1 MLNHPE
7 EADRR
12 KQKKMKQDHADRA
25 GLGLPYPT
33 NLAMILYFLR
43 GSGRYFFAAVF
54 SAALMALL
62 DLVIPRIVG
71 YTVDSVIGDSTA
83 EAILPLR
90 LLINALGG
98 PVYLKSHLWMVSLT
112 IIGVAM
118 AAAVFRY
125 GFRRF
130 NTTGAETLVRTM
142 RDALF
147 DQITVLPLSWYNGH
161 RTGDLIQR
169 CTADVEMV
177 KTFVSEQLINML
189 RIVILIVL
197 SLYFITGI
205 SPMLAVTEA
214 LFIPV
219 VFLYSAYFGDKVGSS
234 YEDADVEEGKLSS
247 IAQENLTGIRVV
259 RAFGREQYERERFAA
274 QNDFYT
280 KTYMYHSGIS
290 TAFWT
295 TGDLISATQ
304 VMVMTVLGAYFC
316 VNGRISAGDY
326 IALASYTAML
336 TWPVRMLAQAVS
348 EMSKASVSL
357 DRIREIMNARPQ
369 QDPPGA
375 EEPDMSGDIV
385 FEDVSFCYPEHTGE
399 TEEDEEVR
407 AQEADTEANQVRKTP
422 EQKADAGPG
431 WNIPEEDTET
441 GRVRNVLEENTEAGQ
456 ARESLELD
464 TEVGLSR
471 PVLDHISLTIPAG
484 STVGILGGT
493 GSGKSTLVRL
503 LTRLYE
509 LPEGQG
515 RITVGGRDIAHI
527 RLKWL
532 RRHIGTVLQEPYLF
546 SGSIA
551 DNIAVTRARP
561 DSRKWKSAEKRTEIS
576 PGVSPVLSDVRKY
589 AGMAA
594 LDDTI
599 ERFADGYETY
609 VGERGMTLSG
619 GQIQRAAI
627 ARMLM
632 GEPPIMIFDDSLS
645 AVDAATDQE
654 IRAQLT
660 RQMQGRTVILIAH
673 RITTLMDADMI
684 FLLDRGRIVEQ
695 GNHKELLEKG
705 GLYRRIYDLQSSQG
719 EFDDTKSDRAH
730 DPD

>member
-1 MLNHPE
+1 
-7 EADRR
+7 
-12 KQKKMKQDHADRA
+12 MKQDHAGRS
-25 GLGLPYPT
+25 GQGLPYPT
-33 NLAMILYFLR
+33 RLSMILYFLK

-54 SAALMALL
+54 SATLMALL
-62 DLVIPRIVG
+62 DLINPRIVG
-71 YTVDSVIGDSTA
+71 YTVDSIIGDSSA
-83 EAILPLR
+83 ETILPLR

-98 PVYLKSHLWMVSLT
+98 PAYLKTHLWMVSLT
-112 IIGVAM
+112 IVGVALT
-118 AAAVFRY
+118 AAFFRY
-125 GFRRF
+125 CFRRC
-130 NTTGAETLVRTM
+130 NTTGSETLVRTM
-142 RDALF
+142 RDALY
-147 DQITVLPLSWYNGH
+147 DQITVLPLSWYIGH

-177 KTFVSEQLINML
+177 KTFVSEQMINLL

-197 SLYFITGI
+197 AMYFIAGI
-205 SPMLAVTEA
+205 SPALAVTEA

-219 VFLYSAYFGDKVGSS
+219 VFLYSAYFHDKVGSS

-259 RAFGREQYERERFAA
+259 RAFGREQYERQRFAA

-295 TGDLISATQ
+295 TGDLVSATQ

-316 VNGRISAGDY
+316 VKGRISAGDY

-336 TWPVRMLAQAVS
+336 TWPVRMMAQAVS

-357 DRIREIMNARPQ
+357 DRIREIMNAAPQ
-369 QDPPGA
+369 ADSPDA

-385 FEDVSFCYPEHTGE
+385 FEDVSFAYPAESTQE
-399 TEEDEEVR
+399 QDEDS
-407 AQEADTEANQVRKTP
+407 
-422 EQKADAGPG
+422 PG
-431 WNIPEEDTET
+431 KEP
-441 GRVRNVLEENTEAGQ
+441 RQVLEH
-456 ARESLELD
+456 L
-464 TEVGLSR
+464 
-471 PVLDHISLTIPAG
+471 SLTIPAG

-515 RITVGGRDIAHI
+515 RITVGGHDIAHI

-551 DNIAVTRARP
+551 ENIAVTK
-561 DSRKWKSAEKRTEIS
+561 DRTD
-576 PGVSPVLSDVRKY
+576 LNAVRKY

-594 LDDTI
+594 LDSTVAH
-599 ERFADGYETY
+599 FADGYETY
-609 VGERGMTLSG
+609 IGERGMTLSG

-632 GEPPIMIFDDSLS
+632 GEPPVMIFDDSLS

-654 IRAQLT
+654 IRARLSG
-660 RQMQGRTVILIAH
+660 QMQGRTVILIAH
-673 RITTLMDADMI
+673 RITTLMDADQI
-684 FLLDRGRIVEQ
+684 YLLDRGRIIEQ
-695 GNHKELLEKG
+695 GSHRELLEKG

-719 EFDDTKSDRAH
+719 EFDTEA
-730 DPD
+730 

>member
-1 MLNHPE
+1 
-7 EADRR
+7 
-12 KQKKMKQDHADRA
+12 MKQDHADRA

-62 DLVIPRIVG
+62 DLVNPRIVG

-112 IIGVAM
+112 IIGVAV

-205 SPMLAVTEA
+205 SPVLAVTEA

-369 QDPPGA
+369 QDLPGA

-399 TEEDEEVR
+399 MEEDEEVR
-407 AQEADTEANQVRKTP
+407 AQEADTET
-422 EQKADAGPG
+422 
-431 WNIPEEDTET
+431 
-441 GRVRNVLEENTEAGQ
+441 GQ

-464 TEVGLSR
+464 TEAGLSR

-551 DNIAVTRARP
+551 DNIAVTRARR
-561 DSRKWKSAEKRTEIS
+561 DGRKWQSAEKRTEIS

-654 IRAQLT
+654 IRAQLA

>member
-1 MLNHPE
+1 
-7 EADRR
+7 
-12 KQKKMKQDHADRA
+12 MKQDHAGRS
-25 GLGLPYPT
+25 GQGLPYPT
-33 NLAMILYFLR
+33 RLSMILYFLK

-62 DLVIPRIVG
+62 DLINPRIVG
-71 YTVDSVIGDSTA
+71 YTVDSIIGDSSA
-83 EAILPLR
+83 ETILPLR

-98 PVYLKSHLWMVSLT
+98 PAYLKTHLWMVSLT
-112 IIGVAM
+112 IVGVAL
-118 AAAVFRY
+118 AAAFFRY
-125 GFRRF
+125 CFRRC
-130 NTTGAETLVRTM
+130 NTTGSETLVRTM
-142 RDALF
+142 RDALY
-147 DQITVLPLSWYNGH
+147 DQITVLPLSWYIGH

-177 KTFVSEQLINML
+177 KTFVSEQMINLL

-197 SLYFITGI
+197 AMYFIAGI
-205 SPMLAVTEA
+205 SPALAVTEA

-219 VFLYSAYFGDKVGSS
+219 VFLYSAYFHDKVGSS

-259 RAFGREQYERERFAA
+259 RAFGREQYERQRFAA
-274 QNDFYT
+274 QNDIYT

-295 TGDLISATQ
+295 TGDLVSATQ

-316 VNGRISAGDY
+316 VKGRISAGDY

-336 TWPVRMLAQAVS
+336 TWPVRMMAQAVS

-357 DRIREIMNARPQ
+357 DRIREIMNAAPQEDRP
-369 QDPPGA
+369 DA

-385 FEDVSFCYPEHTGE
+385 FEDISFAYPAESTQKQD
-399 TEEDEEVR
+399 EDS
-407 AQEADTEANQVRKTP
+407 
-422 EQKADAGPG
+422 PG
-431 WNIPEEDTET
+431 KEP
-441 GRVRNVLEENTEAGQ
+441 RQVLEH
-456 ARESLELD
+456 L
-464 TEVGLSR
+464 
-471 PVLDHISLTIPAG
+471 SLTIPAG

-515 RITVGGRDIAHI
+515 RITVGGHDIAHI

-551 DNIAVTRARP
+551 ENIAVTK
-561 DSRKWKSAEKRTEIS
+561 DRTD
-576 PGVSPVLSDVRKY
+576 LNAVRKY
-589 AGMAA
+589 AGMAT
-594 LDDTI
+594 LDSTVAH
-599 ERFADGYETY
+599 FADGYETY
-609 VGERGMTLSG
+609 IGERGMTLSG

-632 GEPPIMIFDDSLS
+632 GEPPVMVFDDSLS

-654 IRAQLT
+654 IRARLSG
-660 RQMQGRTVILIAH
+660 QMQGRTVILIAH
-673 RITTLMDADMI
+673 RITTLMDADRI
-684 FLLDRGRIVEQ
+684 CLLDRGRIIEQ
-695 GNHKELLEKG
+695 GSHRELLEKG
-705 GLYRRIYDLQSSQG
+705 GLYRRIYDLQSSRGEFYDLQSSRG
-719 EFDDTKSDRAH
+719 EFDTEV
-730 DPD
+730 

>member
-1 MLNHPE
+1 
-7 EADRR
+7 
-12 KQKKMKQDHADRA
+12 MKQDHAGRS
-25 GLGLPYPT
+25 GQGLPYPT
-33 NLAMILYFLR
+33 RLSMILYFLK

-62 DLVIPRIVG
+62 DLINPRIVG
-71 YTVDSVIGDSTA
+71 YTVDSIIWDSSA
-83 EAILPLR
+83 ETILPLR
-90 LLINALGG
+90 FLINALGG
-98 PVYLKSHLWMVSLT
+98 PAYLKTHLWMVSLT
-112 IIGVAM
+112 IVGVAL
-118 AAAVFRY
+118 AAAFFRY
-125 GFRRF
+125 CFRRC
-130 NTTGAETLVRTM
+130 NTTGSETLVRTM
-142 RDALF
+142 RDALY
-147 DQITVLPLSWYNGH
+147 DQITVLPLSWYIGH

-177 KTFVSEQLINML
+177 KTFVSEQMINLL

-197 SLYFITGI
+197 AMYFIAGI
-205 SPMLAVTEA
+205 SPALALTEA

-219 VFLYSAYFGDKVGSS
+219 VFLYSAYFHDKVGSS

-259 RAFGREQYERERFAA
+259 RAFGREQYERQRFAA
-274 QNDFYT
+274 QNDTYT

-295 TGDLISATQ
+295 TGDLVSATQ

-316 VNGRISAGDY
+316 VKGRISAGDY

-336 TWPVRMLAQAVS
+336 TWPVRMMAQAVS

-357 DRIREIMNARPQ
+357 DRIREIMNAAPQEDRP
-369 QDPPGA
+369 DA

-385 FEDVSFCYPEHTGE
+385 FEDVSFAYPAESTQE
-399 TEEDEEVR
+399 QDEDS
-407 AQEADTEANQVRKTP
+407 
-422 EQKADAGPG
+422 PG
-431 WNIPEEDTET
+431 KEP
-441 GRVRNVLEENTEAGQ
+441 RQVLEH
-456 ARESLELD
+456 L
-464 TEVGLSR
+464 
-471 PVLDHISLTIPAG
+471 SLTIPAG

-515 RITVGGRDIAHI
+515 RITVGGHDIAHI

-551 DNIAVTRARP
+551 ENIAVTK
-561 DSRKWKSAEKRTEIS
+561 DRTD
-576 PGVSPVLSDVRKY
+576 LNAVRKY
-589 AGMAA
+589 ADMAA
-594 LDDTI
+594 LDSTVAH
-599 ERFADGYETY
+599 FADGYETY
-609 VGERGMTLSG
+609 IGERGMTLSG

-632 GEPPIMIFDDSLS
+632 GEPPVMVFDDSLS

-654 IRAQLT
+654 IRARLSG
-660 RQMQGRTVILIAH
+660 QMQGRTVILIAH
-673 RITTLMDADMI
+673 RITTLMDADRI
-684 FLLDRGRIVEQ
+684 CLLDRGRIIEQ
-695 GNHKELLEKG
+695 GSHRELLEKG
-705 GLYRRIYDLQSSQG
+705 GLYRRIYDLQSSRGEFYDLQSSRG
-719 EFDDTKSDRAH
+719 EFDTEV
-730 DPD
+730 

>member
-1 MLNHPE
+1 
-7 EADRR
+7 
-12 KQKKMKQDHADRA
+12 MKQDHAGRS
-25 GLGLPYPT
+25 GQGLPYPT
-33 NLAMILYFLR
+33 RLSMILYFLK

-62 DLVIPRIVG
+62 DLINPRIVG
-71 YTVDSVIGDSTA
+71 YTVDSIIGDSSA
-83 EAILPLR
+83 ETILPLR

-98 PVYLKSHLWMVSLT
+98 PAYLKTHLWTVSLT
-112 IIGVAM
+112 IVGVAL
-118 AAAVFRY
+118 AAAFFRY
-125 GFRRF
+125 CFRRC
-130 NTTGAETLVRTM
+130 NTTGSETLVRTM
-142 RDALF
+142 RDALY
-147 DQITVLPLSWYNGH
+147 DQITVLPLSWYIGH

-177 KTFVSEQLINML
+177 KTFVSEQMINLL

-197 SLYFITGI
+197 AMYFIAGI
-205 SPMLAVTEA
+205 SPALAVTEA

-219 VFLYSAYFGDKVGSS
+219 VFLYSAYFHDKVGSS

-259 RAFGREQYERERFAA
+259 RAFGREQYERQRFAA
-274 QNDFYT
+274 QNDIYT

-295 TGDLISATQ
+295 TGDLVSATQ

-316 VNGRISAGDY
+316 VKGRISAGDY

-336 TWPVRMLAQAVS
+336 TWPVRMMAQAVS

-357 DRIREIMNARPQ
+357 DRIREIMNAAPQEDRP
-369 QDPPGA
+369 DA

-385 FEDVSFCYPEHTGE
+385 FEDVSFAYPAESTQEQDEDSSGE
-399 TEEDEEVR
+399 EPR
-407 AQEADTEANQVRKTP
+407 Q
-422 EQKADAGPG
+422 
-431 WNIPEEDTET
+431 
-441 GRVRNVLEENTEAGQ
+441 VLEH
-456 ARESLELD
+456 L
-464 TEVGLSR
+464 
-471 PVLDHISLTIPAG
+471 SLTIPAG

-493 GSGKSTLVRL
+493 GSGKSTFVRL

-515 RITVGGRDIAHI
+515 RITVGGHDIAHI

-551 DNIAVTRARP
+551 ENIAVTK
-561 DSRKWKSAEKRTEIS
+561 DRTD
-576 PGVSPVLSDVRKY
+576 LNAVRKY

-594 LDDTI
+594 LDSTI
-599 ERFADGYETY
+599 AHFADGYETY
-609 VGERGMTLSG
+609 IGERGMTLSG

-632 GEPPIMIFDDSLS
+632 GEPPVMIFDDSLS

-654 IRAQLT
+654 IRARL
-660 RQMQGRTVILIAH
+660 REQMQGRTVILIAH
-673 RITTLMDADMI
+673 RITTLMDADRI
-684 FLLDRGRIVEQ
+684 CLLDRGRIIEQ
-695 GNHKELLEKG
+695 GSHRELLEKG
-705 GLYRRIYDLQSSQG
+705 GLYRRIYDLQSSRG
-719 EFDDTKSDRAH
+719 EFDTEV
-730 DPD
+730 

>member
-1 MLNHPE
+1 
-7 EADRR
+7 
-12 KQKKMKQDHADRA
+12 MKQDHAGRS
-25 GLGLPYPT
+25 GQGLPYPT
-33 NLAMILYFLR
+33 RLSMILYFLK

-62 DLVIPRIVG
+62 DLINPRIVG
-71 YTVDSVIGDSTA
+71 YTVDSIIGDSSA
-83 EAILPLR
+83 ETILPLR

-98 PVYLKSHLWMVSLT
+98 PAYLKTHLWTVSLT
-112 IIGVAM
+112 IVGVAL
-118 AAAVFRY
+118 AAAFFRY
-125 GFRRF
+125 CFRRC
-130 NTTGAETLVRTM
+130 NTTGSETLVRTM
-142 RDALF
+142 RDALY
-147 DQITVLPLSWYNGH
+147 DQITVLPLSWYIGH

-177 KTFVSEQLINML
+177 KTFVSEQMINLL

-197 SLYFITGI
+197 AMYFIAGI
-205 SPMLAVTEA
+205 SPALALTEA

-219 VFLYSAYFGDKVGSS
+219 VFLYSAYFHDKVGSS

-259 RAFGREQYERERFAA
+259 RAFGREQYERQRFAA
-274 QNDFYT
+274 QNDTYT

-295 TGDLISATQ
+295 TGDLVSATQ

-316 VNGRISAGDY
+316 VKGRISAGDY

-336 TWPVRMLAQAVS
+336 TWPVRMMAQAVS

-357 DRIREIMNARPQ
+357 DRIREIMNAAPQEDRP
-369 QDPPGA
+369 DA

-385 FEDVSFCYPEHTGE
+385 FEDVSFAYP
-399 TEEDEEVR
+399 
-407 AQEADTEANQVRKTP
+407 A
-422 EQKADAGPG
+422 
-431 WNIPEEDTET
+431 
-441 GRVRNVLEENTEAGQ
+441 
-456 ARESLELD
+456 ES
-464 TEVGLSR
+464 TQ
-471 PVLDHISLTIPAG
+471 
-484 STVGILGGT
+484 GILGGT

-515 RITVGGRDIAHI
+515 RITVGGHDIAHI

-551 DNIAVTRARP
+551 ENIAVTK
-561 DSRKWKSAEKRTEIS
+561 DRTD
-576 PGVSPVLSDVRKY
+576 LNAVRKY
-589 AGMAA
+589 ADMAA
-594 LDDTI
+594 LDSTVAH
-599 ERFADGYETY
+599 FADGYETY
-609 VGERGMTLSG
+609 IGERGMTLSG

-632 GEPPIMIFDDSLS
+632 GEPPVMVFDDSLS

-654 IRAQLT
+654 IRARLSG
-660 RQMQGRTVILIAH
+660 QMQGRTVILIAH
-673 RITTLMDADMI
+673 RITTLMDADQI
-684 FLLDRGRIVEQ
+684 YLLDRGRIIEQ
-695 GNHKELLEKG
+695 GSHRELLEKG

-719 EFDDTKSDRAH
+719 EFDTEA
-730 DPD
+730 

>member
-1 MLNHPE
+1 
-7 EADRR
+7 
-12 KQKKMKQDHADRA
+12 MKQDHAGRS
-25 GLGLPYPT
+25 GQGLPYPT
-33 NLAMILYFLR
+33 RLSMILYFLK

-62 DLVIPRIVG
+62 DLINPRIVG
-71 YTVDSVIGDSTA
+71 YTVDSIIGDSSA
-83 EAILPLR
+83 ETILPLR
-90 LLINALGG
+90 FLINALGG
-98 PVYLKSHLWMVSLT
+98 PAYLKTHLWTVSLT
-112 IIGVAM
+112 IVGVAL
-118 AAAVFRY
+118 AAAFFRY
-125 GFRRF
+125 CFRRC
-130 NTTGAETLVRTM
+130 NTTGSETLVRTM
-142 RDALF
+142 RDALY
-147 DQITVLPLSWYNGH
+147 DQITVLPLSWYIGH

-177 KTFVSEQLINML
+177 KTFVSEQMINLL

-197 SLYFITGI
+197 AMYFIAGI
-205 SPMLAVTEA
+205 SPALALTEA

-219 VFLYSAYFGDKVGSS
+219 VFLYSAYFHDKVGSS

-259 RAFGREQYERERFAA
+259 RAFGREQYERQRFAA
-274 QNDFYT
+274 QNDTYT

-295 TGDLISATQ
+295 TGDLVSATQ

-316 VNGRISAGDY
+316 VKGRISAGDY

-336 TWPVRMLAQAVS
+336 TWPVRMMAQAVS

-357 DRIREIMNARPQ
+357 DRIREIMNAAPQEDRP
-369 QDPPGA
+369 DA

-385 FEDVSFCYPEHTGE
+385 FEDVSFAYPAESTQE
-399 TEEDEEVR
+399 QDEDS
-407 AQEADTEANQVRKTP
+407 
-422 EQKADAGPG
+422 PG
-431 WNIPEEDTET
+431 KEP
-441 GRVRNVLEENTEAGQ
+441 RQVLEH
-456 ARESLELD
+456 L
-464 TEVGLSR
+464 
-471 PVLDHISLTIPAG
+471 SLTIPAG

-515 RITVGGRDIAHI
+515 RITVGGHDIAHI

-551 DNIAVTRARP
+551 ENIAVTK
-561 DSRKWKSAEKRTEIS
+561 DRTD
-576 PGVSPVLSDVRKY
+576 LNAVRKY

-594 LDDTI
+594 LDSTVAH
-599 ERFADGYETY
+599 FADGYETY
-609 VGERGMTLSG
+609 IGERGMTLSG

-632 GEPPIMIFDDSLS
+632 GEPPVMIFDDSLS

-654 IRAQLT
+654 IRARLSG
-660 RQMQGRTVILIAH
+660 QMQGRTVILIAH
-673 RITTLMDADMI
+673 RITTLMDADQI
-684 FLLDRGRIVEQ
+684 YLLDRGRIIEK
-695 GNHKELLEKG
+695 GSHRELLEMG

-719 EFDDTKSDRAH
+719 EFDTEA
-730 DPD
+730 

>member
-1 MLNHPE
+1 M
-7 EADRR
+7 
-12 KQKKMKQDHADRA
+12 
-25 GLGLPYPT
+25 PYPT
-33 NLAMILYFLR
+33 RLSMILYFLK
-43 GSGRYFFAAVF
+43 GSGRFFFAAVF

-62 DLVIPRIVG
+62 DLINPRIVG
-71 YTVDSVIGDSTA
+71 YTVDSIIGDSSVET
-83 EAILPLR
+83 ILPLR

-98 PVYLKSHLWMVSLT
+98 PVYLKTHLWMVSLA
-112 IIGVAM
+112 IVGVAL
-118 AAAVFRY
+118 AAAFFRY
-125 GFRRF
+125 CFRRC
-130 NTTGAETLVRTM
+130 NTTGSETLVRTM
-142 RDALF
+142 RDALY
-147 DQITVLPLSWYNGH
+147 DQITVLPLSWYSGH

-177 KTFVSEQLINML
+177 KTFVSEQMINLL
-189 RIVILIVL
+189 RIAILIVL
-197 SLYFITGI
+197 AMYFIAGI
-205 SPMLAVTEA
+205 SPALAVTEA

-219 VFLYSAYFGDKVGSS
+219 VFLYSAYFHDKVGSS

-259 RAFGREQYERERFAA
+259 RAFGREQYERQRFAA

-295 TGDLISATQ
+295 TGDLVSATH
-304 VMVMTVLGAYFC
+304 A
-316 VNGRISAGDY
+316 A
-326 IALASYTAML
+326 
-336 TWPVRMLAQAVS
+336 
-348 EMSKASVSL
+348 
-357 DRIREIMNARPQ
+357 PQ
-369 QDPPGA
+369 EDSPDA

-385 FEDVSFCYPEHTGE
+385 FEDVSFTYPVRKLRDEDEDSYGDADEESYGDEKEDSYGDADEESYGGE
-399 TEEDEEVR
+399 GEDSYRDEDDDFYGEED
-407 AQEADTEANQVRKTP
+407 
-422 EQKADAGPG
+422 
-431 WNIPEEDTET
+431 
-441 GRVRNVLEENTEAGQ
+441 
-456 ARESLELD
+456 AREPEY
-464 TEVGLSR
+464 GAQGYGSR
-471 PVLDHISLTIPAG
+471 QVLDHISLTIPAG

-515 RITVGGRDIAHI
+515 RITVGGHDIAHI

-551 DNIAVTRARP
+551 DNIAITK
-561 DSRKWKSAEKRTEIS
+561 DRTE
-576 PGVSPVLSDVRKY
+576 LNAVRKY

-594 LDDTI
+594 LDGTI

-609 VGERGMTLSG
+609 IGERGMTLSG

-654 IRAQLT
+654 IRARLS

-673 RITTLMDADMI
+673 RITTLMDADRI
-684 FLLDRGRIVEQ
+684 FLLDRGRIIEQ
-695 GNHKELLEKG
+695 GNHKELLEKN
-705 GLYRRIYDLQSSQG
+705 GLYRRIYDL
-719 EFDDTKSDRAH
+719 
-730 DPD
+730 

>member
-1 MLNHPE
+1 
-7 EADRR
+7 
-12 KQKKMKQDHADRA
+12 MKQNHAGRP
-25 GLGLPYPT
+25 GQGLPYPT
-33 NLAMILYFLR
+33 RLSMILYFLK

-62 DLVIPRIVG
+62 DLINPRIVG
-71 YTVDSVIGDSTA
+71 YAVDSIIGDSSVET
-83 EAILPLR
+83 ILPLR

-98 PVYLKSHLWMVSLT
+98 PVYLKTHLWMVSLT
-112 IIGVAM
+112 IVGVAL
-118 AAAVFRY
+118 AAAFFRY
-125 GFRRF
+125 CFRRC
-130 NTTGAETLVRTM
+130 NTTGSETLVRTM
-142 RDALF
+142 RDALY
-147 DQITVLPLSWYNGH
+147 DQITVLPLSWYSGH

-169 CTADVEMV
+169 CTADAEMV
-177 KTFVSEQLINML
+177 KTFVSEQMINLL
-189 RIVILIVL
+189 RIAILIVL
-197 SLYFITGI
+197 AMYFIAGI
-205 SPMLAVTEA
+205 SPALAVMEA

-219 VFLYSAYFGDKVGSS
+219 VFLYSAFFHDKVGSS

-259 RAFGREQYERERFAA
+259 RAFGREQYERQRFAA

-295 TGDLISATQ
+295 TGDLVSATQ

-316 VNGRISAGDY
+316 VKGRISAGDY

-336 TWPVRMLAQAVS
+336 TWPVRMMAQAVS

-357 DRIREIMNARPQ
+357 DRIREIMNAAPQ
-369 QDPPGA
+369 EDSPDA

-385 FEDVSFCYPEHTGE
+385 FEDVSFTYPVRKLRDEDEDSYRNEDEDFNG
-399 TEEDEEVR
+399 EED
-407 AQEADTEANQVRKTP
+407 
-422 EQKADAGPG
+422 
-431 WNIPEEDTET
+431 
-441 GRVRNVLEENTEAGQ
+441 
-456 ARESLELD
+456 ARELEY
-464 TEVGLSR
+464 GAQGYGNR
-471 PVLDHISLTIPAG
+471 QVLDHISLTIPAG

-515 RITVGGRDIAHI
+515 RITVGGRDIAQI

-551 DNIAVTRARP
+551 DNIAITK
-561 DSRKWKSAEKRTEIS
+561 DRTE
-576 PGVSPVLSDVRKY
+576 LNAVRKY

-594 LDDTI
+594 LDGTI

-609 VGERGMTLSG
+609 IGERGMTLSG

-654 IRAQLT
+654 IRARLS

-673 RITTLMDADMI
+673 RITTLMDADRI
-684 FLLDRGRIVEQ
+684 FLLDRGRIIEQ
-695 GNHKELLEKG
+695 GNHKELLEKN

-719 EFDDTKSDRAH
+719 EFDSEA
-730 DPD
+730 

>member
-1 MLNHPE
+1 
-7 EADRR
+7 
-12 KQKKMKQDHADRA
+12 MKQDHADRA
-25 GLGLPYPT
+25 GRGLPYPT

-62 DLVIPRIVG
+62 DLIIPRIVG

-205 SPMLAVTEA
+205 SPVLAVTEA

-369 QDPPGA
+369 QDLPGA

-399 TEEDEEVR
+399 MEEDEEVR
-407 AQEADTEANQVRKTP
+407 AQEADTEA
-422 EQKADAGPG
+422 
-431 WNIPEEDTET
+431 
-441 GRVRNVLEENTEAGQ
+441 GQ

-464 TEVGLSR
+464 TEAGLSR

-532 RRHIGTVLQEPYLF
+532 RRRIGTVLQEPYLF

-551 DNIAVTRARP
+551 DNIAVTRARR
-561 DSRKWKSAEKRTEIS
+561 DGRKWQSAEKRTEIS

-599 ERFADGYETY
+599 ERFEDGYETY
-609 VGERGMTLSG
+609 VGERGMALSG

-654 IRAQLT
+654 IRAQLA

-719 EFDDTKSDRAH
+719 EFDDTEAVRAH
-730 DPD
+730 HPDGPGRQN

>member
-1 MLNHPE
+1 
-7 EADRR
+7 
-12 KQKKMKQDHADRA
+12 MKQDHADRA
-25 GLGLPYPT
+25 GRGLPYPT

-205 SPMLAVTEA
+205 SPVLAVTEA

-369 QDPPGA
+369 QDLPGA

-399 TEEDEEVR
+399 MEEEEEVR
-407 AQEADTEANQVRKTP
+407 AQEADTET
-422 EQKADAGPG
+422 
-431 WNIPEEDTET
+431 
-441 GRVRNVLEENTEAGQ
+441 GQ
-456 ARESLELD
+456 ARESLAQDVDAGQMWKASED
-464 TEVGLSR
+464 NTEAGQSR
-471 PVLDHISLTIPAG
+471 PVLDHLSLTIPAG

-551 DNIAVTRARP
+551 DNIAVTRARR
-561 DSRKWKSAEKRTEIS
+561 DGRKWQSAEKRTEIS

-654 IRAQLT
+654 IRAQLA

-695 GNHKELLEKG
+695 GNHRELLAKG

-719 EFDDTKSDRAH
+719 EFDDTEAVRAH
-730 DPD
+730 HPDGPGRQN

>member
-1 MLNHPE
+1 M
-7 EADRR
+7 
-12 KQKKMKQDHADRA
+12 
-25 GLGLPYPT
+25 PYPT
-33 NLAMILYFLR
+33 RLSMILYFLK
-43 GSGRYFFAAVF
+43 GSGRFFFAAVF

-62 DLVIPRIVG
+62 DLINPRIVG
-71 YTVDSVIGDSTA
+71 YTVDSIIGDSSVET
-83 EAILPLR
+83 ILPLR

-98 PVYLKSHLWMVSLT
+98 PVYLKTHLWTVSLT
-112 IIGVAM
+112 IVGVAL
-118 AAAVFRY
+118 AAAFFRY
-125 GFRRF
+125 CFRRC
-130 NTTGAETLVRTM
+130 NTTGSETLVRTM
-142 RDALF
+142 RDALY
-147 DQITVLPLSWYNGH
+147 DQITVLPLSWYSGH

-177 KTFVSEQLINML
+177 KTFVSEQMINLL
-189 RIVILIVL
+189 RIAILIVL
-197 SLYFITGI
+197 AMYFIAGI
-205 SPMLAVTEA
+205 SPALAVTEA

-219 VFLYSAYFGDKVGSS
+219 VFLYSAYFHDKVGSS

-259 RAFGREQYERERFAA
+259 RAFGREQYERQRFAA

-295 TGDLISATQ
+295 TGDLVSATQ

-316 VNGRISAGDY
+316 VKGRISAGDY

-336 TWPVRMLAQAVS
+336 TWPVRMMAQAVS

-357 DRIREIMNARPQ
+357 DRIREIMNAAPQ
-369 QDPPGA
+369 ADSPDA

-385 FEDVSFCYPEHTGE
+385 FEDVSFTYPVRKLRDADEDSYGDEDEDSYVDADEDSYGDEDEDSYGDEGE
-399 TEEDEEVR
+399 DSYRDEDDDFYGEED
-407 AQEADTEANQVRKTP
+407 
-422 EQKADAGPG
+422 
-431 WNIPEEDTET
+431 
-441 GRVRNVLEENTEAGQ
+441 
-456 ARESLELD
+456 AREPEY
-464 TEVGLSR
+464 GAQGYGSR
-471 PVLDHISLTIPAG
+471 QVLDHISLTIPAG

-515 RITVGGRDIAHI
+515 RITVGGHDIAHI

-551 DNIAVTRARP
+551 DNIAITK
-561 DSRKWKSAEKRTEIS
+561 DRTE
-576 PGVSPVLSDVRKY
+576 LNAVRKY

-594 LDDTI
+594 LDGTI

-609 VGERGMTLSG
+609 IGERGMTLSG

-654 IRAQLT
+654 IRARLS

-673 RITTLMDADMI
+673 RITTLMDADRI
-684 FLLDRGRIVEQ
+684 FLLDRGRIIEQ
-695 GNHKELLEKG
+695 GNHKELLEKK

-719 EFDDTKSDRAH
+719 EFDSEEAQD
-730 DPD
+730 

>member
-1 MLNHPE
+1 
-7 EADRR
+7 
-12 KQKKMKQDHADRA
+12 MKQDHAGRS
-25 GLGLPYPT
+25 GQGLPYPT
-33 NLAMILYFLR
+33 RLSMILYFLK

-62 DLVIPRIVG
+62 DLINPRIVG
-71 YTVDSVIGDSTA
+71 YTVDSIIGDSSA
-83 EAILPLR
+83 ETILPLR

-98 PVYLKSHLWMVSLT
+98 PAYLKTHLWTVSLT
-112 IIGVAM
+112 IVGVAL
-118 AAAVFRY
+118 AAAFFRY
-125 GFRRF
+125 CFRRC
-130 NTTGAETLVRTM
+130 NTTGSETLVRTM
-142 RDALF
+142 RDALY
-147 DQITVLPLSWYNGH
+147 DQITVLPLSWYIGH

-177 KTFVSEQLINML
+177 KTFVSEQMINLL

-197 SLYFITGI
+197 AMYFIAGI
-205 SPMLAVTEA
+205 SPALALTEA

-219 VFLYSAYFGDKVGSS
+219 VFLYSAYFHDKVGSS

-259 RAFGREQYERERFAA
+259 RAFGREQYERQRFAA
-274 QNDFYT
+274 QNDIYT

-295 TGDLISATQ
+295 TGDLVSATQ

-316 VNGRISAGDY
+316 VKGRISAGDY

-336 TWPVRMLAQAVS
+336 TWPVRMMAQAVS

-357 DRIREIMNARPQ
+357 DRIREIMNAAPQEDRP
-369 QDPPGA
+369 DA

-385 FEDVSFCYPEHTGE
+385 FEDISFAYPAESTQKQD
-399 TEEDEEVR
+399 EDS
-407 AQEADTEANQVRKTP
+407 
-422 EQKADAGPG
+422 PG
-431 WNIPEEDTET
+431 KEP
-441 GRVRNVLEENTEAGQ
+441 RQVLEH
-456 ARESLELD
+456 L
-464 TEVGLSR
+464 
-471 PVLDHISLTIPAG
+471 SLTIPAG

-515 RITVGGRDIAHI
+515 RITVGGHDITHI

-551 DNIAVTRARP
+551 ENIAVTK
-561 DSRKWKSAEKRTEIS
+561 DRTD
-576 PGVSPVLSDVRKY
+576 LNAVRKY
-589 AGMAA
+589 ADMAA
-594 LDDTI
+594 LDSTVAH
-599 ERFADGYETY
+599 FADGYETY
-609 VGERGMTLSG
+609 IGERGMTLSG

-632 GEPPIMIFDDSLS
+632 GEPPVMIFDDSLS

-654 IRAQLT
+654 IRARLSG
-660 RQMQGRTVILIAH
+660 QMQGRTVILIAH
-673 RITTLMDADMI
+673 RITTLMDADRI
-684 FLLDRGRIVEQ
+684 CLLDRGRIIEQ
-695 GNHKELLEKG
+695 GSHRELLEKG
-705 GLYRRIYDLQSSQG
+705 GLYRRIYDLQSSRG
-719 EFDDTKSDRAH
+719 EFDTEV
-730 DPD
+730 

>member
-1 MLNHPE
+1 
-7 EADRR
+7 
-12 KQKKMKQDHADRA
+12 MKQDHAGRS
-25 GLGLPYPT
+25 GQGLPYPT
-33 NLAMILYFLR
+33 RLSMILYFLK

-62 DLVIPRIVG
+62 DLINPRIVG
-71 YTVDSVIGDSTA
+71 YTVDSIIWDSSA
-83 EAILPLR
+83 ETILPLR
-90 LLINALGG
+90 FLINALGG
-98 PVYLKSHLWMVSLT
+98 PAYLKTHLWTVSLT
-112 IIGVAM
+112 IVGVAL
-118 AAAVFRY
+118 AAAFFRY
-125 GFRRF
+125 CFRRC
-130 NTTGAETLVRTM
+130 NTTGSETLVRTM
-142 RDALF
+142 RDALY
-147 DQITVLPLSWYNGH
+147 DQITVLPLSWYIGH

-177 KTFVSEQLINML
+177 KTFVSEQMINLL

-197 SLYFITGI
+197 AMYFIAGI
-205 SPMLAVTEA
+205 SPALALTEA

-219 VFLYSAYFGDKVGSS
+219 VFLYSAYFHDKVGSS

-259 RAFGREQYERERFAA
+259 RAFGREQYERQRFAA
-274 QNDFYT
+274 QNDTYT

-295 TGDLISATQ
+295 TGDLVSATQ

-316 VNGRISAGDY
+316 VKGRISAGDY

-336 TWPVRMLAQAVS
+336 TWPVRMMAQAVS

-357 DRIREIMNARPQ
+357 DRIREIMNAAPQEDRP
-369 QDPPGA
+369 DA

-385 FEDVSFCYPEHTGE
+385 FEDISFAYPAESTQKQD
-399 TEEDEEVR
+399 EDS
-407 AQEADTEANQVRKTP
+407 
-422 EQKADAGPG
+422 PG
-431 WNIPEEDTET
+431 KEP
-441 GRVRNVLEENTEAGQ
+441 RQVLEH
-456 ARESLELD
+456 L
-464 TEVGLSR
+464 
-471 PVLDHISLTIPAG
+471 SLTIPAG

-515 RITVGGRDIAHI
+515 RITVGGHDIAHI

-551 DNIAVTRARP
+551 ENIAVTK
-561 DSRKWKSAEKRTEIS
+561 DRTD
-576 PGVSPVLSDVRKY
+576 LNAVRKY
-589 AGMAA
+589 ADMAA
-594 LDDTI
+594 LDCTI
-599 ERFADGYETY
+599 AHFADGYETY
-609 VGERGMTLSG
+609 IGERGMTLSG

-632 GEPPIMIFDDSLS
+632 GEPPVMVFDDSLS

-654 IRAQLT
+654 IRARLSG
-660 RQMQGRTVILIAH
+660 QMQGRTVILIAH
-673 RITTLMDADMI
+673 RITTLMDADRI
-684 FLLDRGRIVEQ
+684 CLLDRGRIIEQ
-695 GNHKELLEKG
+695 GSHRELLEKG

-719 EFDDTKSDRAH
+719 EFDTEA
-730 DPD
+730 

>member
-1 MLNHPE
+1 
-7 EADRR
+7 
-12 KQKKMKQDHADRA
+12 MKQDHADRA
-25 GLGLPYPT
+25 GRGLPYPT

-112 IIGVAM
+112 IIGVAV

-189 RIVILIVL
+189 RILILIVL

-375 EEPDMSGDIV
+375 EEPEMSGDIV

-407 AQEADTEANQVRKTP
+407 AQEADTEA
-422 EQKADAGPG
+422 
-431 WNIPEEDTET
+431 
-441 GRVRNVLEENTEAGQ
+441 GQ

-464 TEVGLSR
+464 TEAGLSR

-515 RITVGGRDIAHI
+515 RITVGGRDIAQI

-546 SGSIA
+546 SDSIA

-561 DSRKWKSAEKRTEIS
+561 DSRKWKCAEKRTEIS

-654 IRAQLT
+654 IRAQLA
-660 RQMQGRTVILIAH
+660 RQMQDRTVILIAH

-695 GNHKELLEKG
+695 GNHRELLAKG

>member
-1 MLNHPE
+1 
-7 EADRR
+7 
-12 KQKKMKQDHADRA
+12 MKLDHAGRS
-25 GLGLPYPT
+25 GQGLPYHT
-33 NLAMILYFLR
+33 RLSMILYFLK

-62 DLVIPRIVG
+62 DLINPRIVG
-71 YTVDSVIGDSTA
+71 YTVDSIIGDSSA
-83 EAILPLR
+83 ETILPLR

-98 PVYLKSHLWMVSLT
+98 PAYLKTHLWTVSLT
-112 IIGVAM
+112 IVGVAL
-118 AAAVFRY
+118 AAAFFRY
-125 GFRRF
+125 CFRRC
-130 NTTGAETLVRTM
+130 NTTGSETLVRTM
-142 RDALF
+142 RDALY
-147 DQITVLPLSWYNGH
+147 DQITVLPLSWYSGH

-177 KTFVSEQLINML
+177 KTFVSEQMINLL

-197 SLYFITGI
+197 AMYFIAGI
-205 SPMLAVTEA
+205 SPALAVTEA

-219 VFLYSAYFGDKVGSS
+219 VFLYSAYFHDKVGSS

-259 RAFGREQYERERFAA
+259 RAFGREQYERQRFAA
-274 QNDFYT
+274 QNDIYT

-295 TGDLISATQ
+295 TGDLVSATQ

-316 VNGRISAGDY
+316 VKGRISAGDY

-336 TWPVRMLAQAVS
+336 TWPVRMMAQAVS

-357 DRIREIMNARPQ
+357 DRIREIMNAAPQEDRP
-369 QDPPGA
+369 DA

-385 FEDVSFCYPEHTGE
+385 FEDVSFAYPAESTQE
-399 TEEDEEVR
+399 QDEDS
-407 AQEADTEANQVRKTP
+407 
-422 EQKADAGPG
+422 PG
-431 WNIPEEDTET
+431 KEP
-441 GRVRNVLEENTEAGQ
+441 RQVLEH
-456 ARESLELD
+456 L
-464 TEVGLSR
+464 
-471 PVLDHISLTIPAG
+471 SLTIPAG

-515 RITVGGRDIAHI
+515 RITVGGHDIAHI

-551 DNIAVTRARP
+551 ENIAVTK
-561 DSRKWKSAEKRTEIS
+561 DRTD
-576 PGVSPVLSDVRKY
+576 LNAVRKY
-589 AGMAA
+589 ADMAA
-594 LDDTI
+594 LDSTVAH
-599 ERFADGYETY
+599 FADGYETY
-609 VGERGMTLSG
+609 IGERGMTLSG

-632 GEPPIMIFDDSLS
+632 GEPPVMIFDDSLS

-654 IRAQLT
+654 IRARLSG
-660 RQMQGRTVILIAH
+660 QMQGRTVILIAH
-673 RITTLMDADMI
+673 RITTLMDADQI
-684 FLLDRGRIVEQ
+684 YLLDRGRIIEK
-695 GNHKELLEKG
+695 GSHRELLEMG

-719 EFDDTKSDRAH
+719 EFDTEA
-730 DPD
+730 

>member
-1 MLNHPE
+1 
-7 EADRR
+7 
-12 KQKKMKQDHADRA
+12 MKRNHADRA
-25 GLGLPYPT
+25 GQGRSYPT

-62 DLVIPRIVG
+62 DLINPRIVG
-71 YTVDSVIGDSTA
+71 YTVDSIIGDSSA
-83 EAILPLR
+83 ETILPLR
-90 LLINALGG
+90 LLIDALGG
-98 PVYLKSHLWMVSLT
+98 PVYLKTHLWMVSLA
-112 IIGVAM
+112 IVGVAL
-118 AAAVFRY
+118 AAAFFRY
-125 GFRRF
+125 CFRRC
-130 NTTGAETLVRTM
+130 NTTGSETLVRTM
-142 RDALF
+142 RDALY
-147 DQITVLPLSWYNGH
+147 DQITVLPLSWYSGH

-177 KTFVSEQLINML
+177 KTFVSEQMINLL
-189 RIVILIVL
+189 RIAILIVL
-197 SLYFITGI
+197 AMYFIAGI
-205 SPMLAVTEA
+205 SPALAVTEA

-219 VFLYSAYFGDKVGSS
+219 VFLYSAYFHDKVGSS

-259 RAFGREQYERERFAA
+259 RAFGREQYERQRFAA

-295 TGDLISATQ
+295 TGDLVSATQ

-316 VNGRISAGDY
+316 VKGRISAGDY

-336 TWPVRMLAQAVS
+336 TWPVRMMAQAVS

-357 DRIREIMNARPQ
+357 DRIREIMNAAPQ
-369 QDPPGA
+369 ADSPDA

-385 FEDVSFCYPEHTGE
+385 FEDVSFTYPVRKLRDADEDSYGDEDEDSYVDADEDSYGDEDEDSYGDEGE
-399 TEEDEEVR
+399 DSYRDEDDDFYGEED
-407 AQEADTEANQVRKTP
+407 
-422 EQKADAGPG
+422 
-431 WNIPEEDTET
+431 
-441 GRVRNVLEENTEAGQ
+441 
-456 ARESLELD
+456 AREPEY
-464 TEVGLSR
+464 GAQGYGSR
-471 PVLDHISLTIPAG
+471 QVLDHISLTIPAG

-515 RITVGGRDIAHI
+515 RITVGGHDIAHI

-532 RRHIGTVLQEPYLF
+532 HRHIGTVLQEPYLF

-551 DNIAVTRARP
+551 DNIAITK
-561 DSRKWKSAEKRTEIS
+561 DRTE
-576 PGVSPVLSDVRKY
+576 LNAVRKY

-594 LDDTI
+594 LDGTI

-609 VGERGMTLSG
+609 IGERGMTLSG

-654 IRAQLT
+654 IRARLS

-673 RITTLMDADMI
+673 RITTLMDADRI
-684 FLLDRGRIVEQ
+684 FLLDRGRIIEQ
-695 GNHKELLEKG
+695 GNHKELLEKN

-719 EFDDTKSDRAH
+719 EFDSEA
-730 DPD
+730 

>member
-1 MLNHPE
+1 
-7 EADRR
+7 
-12 KQKKMKQDHADRA
+12 MKQDHADRA
-25 GLGLPYPT
+25 GVGLPYPT

-205 SPMLAVTEA
+205 SPVLAVTEA

-369 QDPPGA
+369 QDLPGA

-399 TEEDEEVR
+399 MEEDEEVR
-407 AQEADTEANQVRKTP
+407 AQEADTEA
-422 EQKADAGPG
+422 
-431 WNIPEEDTET
+431 
-441 GRVRNVLEENTEAGQ
+441 GQ

-464 TEVGLSR
+464 TVAGLSR
-471 PVLDHISLTIPAG
+471 PGLDHISLTIPAG

-551 DNIAVTRARP
+551 DNIAVTRARR
-561 DSRKWKSAEKRTEIS
+561 DGRKWQSAEKRTEIS

-654 IRAQLT
+654 IRAQLA

>member
-1 MLNHPE
+1 
-7 EADRR
+7 
-12 KQKKMKQDHADRA
+12 MKQDHAGRA
-25 GLGLPYPT
+25 GQGLPYPT
-33 NLAMILYFLR
+33 RLSMILYFLK

-62 DLVIPRIVG
+62 DLINPRIVG
-71 YTVDSVIGDSTA
+71 YTVDSIIGDSSA
-83 EAILPLR
+83 ETILPLR

-98 PVYLKSHLWMVSLT
+98 PAYLKTHLWTVSLT
-112 IIGVAM
+112 IVGVAL
-118 AAAVFRY
+118 AAAFFRY
-125 GFRRF
+125 CFRRC
-130 NTTGAETLVRTM
+130 NTTGSETLVRTM
-142 RDALF
+142 RDALY
-147 DQITVLPLSWYNGH
+147 DQITVLPLSWYIGH

-177 KTFVSEQLINML
+177 KTFVSEQMINLL

-197 SLYFITGI
+197 AMYFIAGI
-205 SPMLAVTEA
+205 SPALAVTEA

-219 VFLYSAYFGDKVGSS
+219 VFLYSAYFHDKVGSS

-259 RAFGREQYERERFAA
+259 RAFGREQYERQRFAA
-274 QNDFYT
+274 QNDTYT

-295 TGDLISATQ
+295 TGDLVSATQ

-316 VNGRISAGDY
+316 VKGRISAGDY

-336 TWPVRMLAQAVS
+336 TWPVRMMAQAVS

-357 DRIREIMNARPQ
+357 DRIREIMNAAPQEDRP
-369 QDPPGA
+369 DA

-385 FEDVSFCYPEHTGE
+385 FEDVSFAYPAESTQE
-399 TEEDEEVR
+399 QDEDS
-407 AQEADTEANQVRKTP
+407 
-422 EQKADAGPG
+422 PG
-431 WNIPEEDTET
+431 KEP
-441 GRVRNVLEENTEAGQ
+441 RQVLEH
-456 ARESLELD
+456 L
-464 TEVGLSR
+464 
-471 PVLDHISLTIPAG
+471 SLTIPAG

-515 RITVGGRDIAHI
+515 RITVGGHDIAHI

-551 DNIAVTRARP
+551 ENIAVTK
-561 DSRKWKSAEKRTEIS
+561 DRTD
-576 PGVSPVLSDVRKY
+576 LNAVRKY
-589 AGMAA
+589 ADMAA
-594 LDDTI
+594 LDSTVAH
-599 ERFADGYETY
+599 FADGYETY
-609 VGERGMTLSG
+609 IGERGMTLSG

-627 ARMLM
+627 ARMLI
-632 GEPPIMIFDDSLS
+632 GEPPVMVFDDSLS

-654 IRAQLT
+654 IRARLSG
-660 RQMQGRTVILIAH
+660 QMQGRTVILIAH
-673 RITTLMDADMI
+673 RITTLMDADQI
-684 FLLDRGRIVEQ
+684 YLLDRGRIIEK
-695 GNHKELLEKG
+695 GSHRELLEMG

-719 EFDDTKSDRAH
+719 EFDTEA
-730 DPD
+730 

>member
-1 MLNHPE
+1 
-7 EADRR
+7 
-12 KQKKMKQDHADRA
+12 MKQDHAGRS
-25 GLGLPYPT
+25 GQGLPYPT
-33 NLAMILYFLR
+33 RLSMILYFLK

-62 DLVIPRIVG
+62 DLINPRIVG
-71 YTVDSVIGDSTA
+71 YTVDSIIGDSSA
-83 EAILPLR
+83 ETILPLR

-98 PVYLKSHLWMVSLT
+98 PAYLKTHLWTVSLT
-112 IIGVAM
+112 IVGVAL
-118 AAAVFRY
+118 AAAFFRY
-125 GFRRF
+125 CFRRC
-130 NTTGAETLVRTM
+130 NTTGSETLVRTM
-142 RDALF
+142 RDALY
-147 DQITVLPLSWYNGH
+147 DQITVLPLSWYIGH

-177 KTFVSEQLINML
+177 KTFVSEQMINLL

-197 SLYFITGI
+197 AMYFIAGI
-205 SPMLAVTEA
+205 SPALALTEA

-219 VFLYSAYFGDKVGSS
+219 VFLYSAYFHDKVGSS

-259 RAFGREQYERERFAA
+259 RAFGREQYERQRFAA
-274 QNDFYT
+274 QNDTYT

-295 TGDLISATQ
+295 TGDLVSATQ

-316 VNGRISAGDY
+316 VKGRISAGDY

-336 TWPVRMLAQAVS
+336 TWPVRMMAQAVS

-357 DRIREIMNARPQ
+357 DRIREIMNSAPQEDRP
-369 QDPPGA
+369 DA

-385 FEDVSFCYPEHTGE
+385 FEDVSFAYPAESTQE
-399 TEEDEEVR
+399 QDEDS
-407 AQEADTEANQVRKTP
+407 
-422 EQKADAGPG
+422 PG
-431 WNIPEEDTET
+431 KEP
-441 GRVRNVLEENTEAGQ
+441 RQVLEH
-456 ARESLELD
+456 L
-464 TEVGLSR
+464 
-471 PVLDHISLTIPAG
+471 SLTIPAG

-515 RITVGGRDIAHI
+515 RITVGGHDIAHI

-551 DNIAVTRARP
+551 ENIAVTK
-561 DSRKWKSAEKRTEIS
+561 DRTD
-576 PGVSPVLSDVRKY
+576 LNAVRKY
-589 AGMAA
+589 ADMAA
-594 LDDTI
+594 LDSTVAH
-599 ERFADGYETY
+599 FADGYETY
-609 VGERGMTLSG
+609 IGERGMTLSG

-632 GEPPIMIFDDSLS
+632 GEPPVMVFDDSLS

-654 IRAQLT
+654 IRARLSG
-660 RQMQGRTVILIAH
+660 QMQGRTVILIAH
-673 RITTLMDADMI
+673 RITTLMDADQI
-684 FLLDRGRIVEQ
+684 YLLDRGRIIEK
-695 GNHKELLEKG
+695 GSHRELLEMG

-719 EFDDTKSDRAH
+719 EFDTEA
-730 DPD
+730 

>member
-1 MLNHPE
+1 M
-7 EADRR
+7 R
-12 KQKKMKQDHADRA
+12 QDHADRA
-25 GLGLPYPT
+25 GRGLPYPN

-62 DLVIPRIVG
+62 DLIIPRIVG

-147 DQITVLPLSWYNGH
+147 GQITVLPLSWYNGH

-369 QDPPGA
+369 QDLPGA

-407 AQEADTEANQVRKTP
+407 AQD
-422 EQKADAGPG
+422 ADAGQ
-431 WNIPEEDTET
+431 
-441 GRVRNVLEENTEAGQ
+441 VRNVLEEDTEAGQ
-456 ARESLELD
+456 ARESLEQD
-464 TEVGLSR
+464 VDAGQMWKASEDNTEAGQSR
-471 PVLDHISLTIPAG
+471 PVLDHLSLTIPAG

-551 DNIAVTRARP
+551 ENIAITREWTGRGQ
-561 DSRKWKSAEKRTEIS
+561 WKKTKKHTEEGTDPATSVI
-576 PGVSPVLSDVRKY
+576 RKY
-589 AGMAA
+589 AELAA

-599 ERFADGYETY
+599 MHFADGYETC

-654 IRAQLT
+654 IRAQLA

-695 GNHKELLEKG
+695 GNHRELLAKG
-705 GLYRRIYDLQSSQG
+705 GLYRQIYDLQSSQG
-719 EFDDTKSDRAH
+719 EFDDTEAVRAH
-730 DPD
+730 HPDGPGRQN

>member
-1 MLNHPE
+1 
-7 EADRR
+7 
-12 KQKKMKQDHADRA
+12 MKQDHAGRSEQ
-25 GLGLPYPT
+25 GLPYPT
-33 NLAMILYFLR
+33 RLSMILYFLK

-62 DLVIPRIVG
+62 DLINPRIVG
-71 YTVDSVIGDSTA
+71 YTVDSIIGDSSA
-83 EAILPLR
+83 ETILPLR
-90 LLINALGG
+90 LLIDALGG
-98 PVYLKSHLWMVSLT
+98 PVYLKTHLWMVSLA
-112 IIGVAM
+112 IVGVAL
-118 AAAVFRY
+118 AAAFFRY
-125 GFRRF
+125 CFRRC
-130 NTTGAETLVRTM
+130 NTTGSETLVRTM
-142 RDALF
+142 RDALY
-147 DQITVLPLSWYNGH
+147 DQITVLPLSWYSGH

-177 KTFVSEQLINML
+177 KTFVSEQMINLL
-189 RIVILIVL
+189 RIAILIVL
-197 SLYFITGI
+197 AMYFIAGI
-205 SPMLAVTEA
+205 SPALAVTEA

-219 VFLYSAYFGDKVGSS
+219 VFLYSAYFHDKVGSS

-259 RAFGREQYERERFAA
+259 RAFGREQYERQRFAA
-274 QNDFYT
+274 QNDIYT

-295 TGDLISATQ
+295 TGDLVSATQ

-316 VNGRISAGDY
+316 VKGRISAGDY

-336 TWPVRMLAQAVS
+336 TWPVRMMAQAVS

-357 DRIREIMNARPQ
+357 DRIREIMNAAPQ
-369 QDPPGA
+369 EDSPDA

-385 FEDVSFCYPEHTGE
+385 FEDVSFTYPVRKLRDEDEDSYGDADEESYGDEKEDSYGDADEESYGGE
-399 TEEDEEVR
+399 GEDSYRDEDDDFYGEED
-407 AQEADTEANQVRKTP
+407 
-422 EQKADAGPG
+422 
-431 WNIPEEDTET
+431 
-441 GRVRNVLEENTEAGQ
+441 
-456 ARESLELD
+456 AREPEY
-464 TEVGLSR
+464 GAQGYGSR
-471 PVLDHISLTIPAG
+471 QVLDHISLTIPAG

-515 RITVGGRDIAHI
+515 RITVGGHDIAHI

-551 DNIAVTRARP
+551 DNIAITK
-561 DSRKWKSAEKRTEIS
+561 DRTE
-576 PGVSPVLSDVRKY
+576 LNAVRKY

-594 LDDTI
+594 LDGTI

-609 VGERGMTLSG
+609 IGERGMTLSG

-654 IRAQLT
+654 IRARLS

-673 RITTLMDADMI
+673 RITTLMDADRI
-684 FLLDRGRIVEQ
+684 FLLDIGRIIEQ
-695 GNHKELLEKG
+695 GNHKELLEKK

-719 EFDDTKSDRAH
+719 EFDTEA
-730 DPD
+730 

>member
-1 MLNHPE
+1 
-7 EADRR
+7 
-12 KQKKMKQDHADRA
+12 MKQDHAGRS
-25 GLGLPYPT
+25 GQGLPYPT
-33 NLAMILYFLR
+33 RLSMILYFLK

-62 DLVIPRIVG
+62 DLINPRIVG
-71 YTVDSVIGDSTA
+71 YTVDSIIGDSSA
-83 EAILPLR
+83 ETILPLR

-98 PVYLKSHLWMVSLT
+98 PAYLKTHLWTVSLT
-112 IIGVAM
+112 IVGVAL
-118 AAAVFRY
+118 AAAFFRY
-125 GFRRF
+125 CFRRC
-130 NTTGAETLVRTM
+130 NTTGSETLVRTM
-142 RDALF
+142 RDALY
-147 DQITVLPLSWYNGH
+147 DQITVLPLSWYIGH

-177 KTFVSEQLINML
+177 KTFVSEQMINLL

-197 SLYFITGI
+197 AMYFIAGI
-205 SPMLAVTEA
+205 SPALALTEA

-219 VFLYSAYFGDKVGSS
+219 VFLYSAYFHDKVGSS

-259 RAFGREQYERERFAA
+259 RAFGREQYERQRFAA
-274 QNDFYT
+274 QNDTYT

-295 TGDLISATQ
+295 TGDLVSATQ

-316 VNGRISAGDY
+316 VKGRISAGDY

-336 TWPVRMLAQAVS
+336 TWPVRMMAQAVS

-357 DRIREIMNARPQ
+357 DRIREIMNAAPQEDRP
-369 QDPPGA
+369 DA

-385 FEDVSFCYPEHTGE
+385 FEDVSFAYPAESTQE
-399 TEEDEEVR
+399 QDEDS
-407 AQEADTEANQVRKTP
+407 
-422 EQKADAGPG
+422 PG
-431 WNIPEEDTET
+431 KEP
-441 GRVRNVLEENTEAGQ
+441 RQVLEH
-456 ARESLELD
+456 L
-464 TEVGLSR
+464 
-471 PVLDHISLTIPAG
+471 SLTIPAG

-515 RITVGGRDIAHI
+515 RITVGGHDIAHI

-551 DNIAVTRARP
+551 ENIAVTK
-561 DSRKWKSAEKRTEIS
+561 DRTD
-576 PGVSPVLSDVRKY
+576 LNAVRKY
-589 AGMAA
+589 ADMAA
-594 LDDTI
+594 LDSTVAH
-599 ERFADGYETY
+599 FADGYETY
-609 VGERGMTLSG
+609 IGERGMTLSG

-632 GEPPIMIFDDSLS
+632 GEPPVMVFDDSLS

-654 IRAQLT
+654 IRARLSG
-660 RQMQGRTVILIAH
+660 QMQGRTVILIAH
-673 RITTLMDADMI
+673 RITTLMDADQI
-684 FLLDRGRIVEQ
+684 YLLDRGRIIEQ
-695 GNHKELLEKG
+695 GSHRELLEKG

-719 EFDDTKSDRAH
+719 EFDTEA
-730 DPD
+730 

>member
-1 MLNHPE
+1 
-7 EADRR
+7 
-12 KQKKMKQDHADRA
+12 MKQDHAGRS
-25 GLGLPYPT
+25 GQGLPYPT
-33 NLAMILYFLR
+33 RRSMILYFLK

-62 DLVIPRIVG
+62 DLINPRIVG
-71 YTVDSVIGDSTA
+71 YTVDSIIWDSSA
-83 EAILPLR
+83 ETILPLR
-90 LLINALGG
+90 FLINALGG
-98 PVYLKSHLWMVSLT
+98 PAYLKTHLWTVSLT
-112 IIGVAM
+112 IVGVAL
-118 AAAVFRY
+118 AAAFFRY
-125 GFRRF
+125 CFRRC
-130 NTTGAETLVRTM
+130 NTTGSETLVRTM
-142 RDALF
+142 RDALY
-147 DQITVLPLSWYNGH
+147 DQITVLPLSWYIGH

-177 KTFVSEQLINML
+177 KTFVSEQMINLL

-197 SLYFITGI
+197 AMYFIAGI
-205 SPMLAVTEA
+205 SPALALTEA

-219 VFLYSAYFGDKVGSS
+219 VFLYSAYFHDKVGSS

-259 RAFGREQYERERFAA
+259 RAFGREQYERQRFAA
-274 QNDFYT
+274 QNDTYT

-295 TGDLISATQ
+295 TGDLVSATQ

-316 VNGRISAGDY
+316 VKGRISAGDY

-336 TWPVRMLAQAVS
+336 TWPVRMMAQAVS

-357 DRIREIMNARPQ
+357 DRIREIMNAAPQEDRP
-369 QDPPGA
+369 DA

-385 FEDVSFCYPEHTGE
+385 FEDVSFAYPAESTQE
-399 TEEDEEVR
+399 QDEDS
-407 AQEADTEANQVRKTP
+407 
-422 EQKADAGPG
+422 PG
-431 WNIPEEDTET
+431 KEP
-441 GRVRNVLEENTEAGQ
+441 RQVLEH
-456 ARESLELD
+456 L
-464 TEVGLSR
+464 
-471 PVLDHISLTIPAG
+471 SLTIPAG

-515 RITVGGRDIAHI
+515 RITVGGHDIAHI

-551 DNIAVTRARP
+551 ENIAVTK
-561 DSRKWKSAEKRTEIS
+561 DRTD
-576 PGVSPVLSDVRKY
+576 LNAVRKY
-589 AGMAA
+589 ADMAA
-594 LDDTI
+594 LDSTVAH
-599 ERFADGYETY
+599 FADGYETY
-609 VGERGMTLSG
+609 IGERGMTLSG

-632 GEPPIMIFDDSLS
+632 GEPPVMVFDDSLS

-654 IRAQLT
+654 IRARLSG
-660 RQMQGRTVILIAH
+660 QMQGRTVILIAH
-673 RITTLMDADMI
+673 RITTLMDADRI
-684 FLLDRGRIVEQ
+684 CLLDRGRIIEQ
-695 GNHKELLEKG
+695 GSHRELLEKG
-705 GLYRRIYDLQSSQG
+705 GLYRRIYDLQSSRGEFYDLQSSRGEFYDLQSSRG
-719 EFDDTKSDRAH
+719 EFDTEV
-730 DPD
+730 